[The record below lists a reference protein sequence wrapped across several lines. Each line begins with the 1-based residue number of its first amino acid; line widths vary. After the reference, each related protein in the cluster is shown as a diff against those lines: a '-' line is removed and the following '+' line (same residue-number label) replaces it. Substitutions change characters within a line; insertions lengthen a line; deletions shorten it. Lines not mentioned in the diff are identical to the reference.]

1 MSIPGDQLIL
11 QTLLKVLQL
20 DLFLFILL
28 RCRHIVSIAYGIL
41 RQQLLIIVQCGI
53 VTQIIAIIAGVIRIW
68 TVIGLIQFRFIDFL
82 GAG

>member
-28 RCRHIVSIAYGIL
+28 RRRHIVSIAYGIL

-68 TVIGLIQFRFIDFL
+68 TVIGLIQFRFVDFL